1 MVFFTH
7 MLLFSYYVFEF
18 DPQDRILPGNL
29 SRKSRFA
36 CLFLEERFHAIAVRS
51 FISIFGS
58 LMY

>member
-1 MVFFTH
+1 MC
-7 MLLFSYYVFEF
+7 LCQYVFEF
-18 DPQDRILPGNL
+18 DPQDRILSGNL

-36 CLFLEERFHAIAVRS
+36 CLFLEERLRIIIVRS

>member
-1 MVFFTH
+1 